1 MSHPTRGGSC
11 GMLNGFKIDKF
22 NVGQRKQDKFML
34 QHDLW
39 DKDLGK
45 NWSILNVYGAPHDEG
60 KDKFPPELATFC
72 SRIRVPYIVGGDFN
86 IVRFPSDKNRNFHPN
101 GYTDTLNAV
110 IHVNELRE
118 LDISGGKFTWSNNQV
133 NSTLE
138 KLDMLLMSRNW
149 ELIFPATHVYK
160 VPRGCSDH
168 NPLFLTTS
176 YNTST
181 SFREF

>member
-1 MSHPTRGGSC
+1 VGCLMVLKLTNLMWGRGSKANLCCSMTC
-11 GMLNGFKIDKF
+11 GI
-22 NVGQRKQDKFML
+22 RI
-34 QHDLW
+34 W
-39 DKDLGK
+39 EK

-118 LDISGGKFTWSNNQV
+118 LDISRGKFTWSNNQV